1 MNEWIKKVLDQVKNL
16 WSKWSLIQKLILGAV
31 ILVGFGA
38 VLFLV
43 RFNTT
48 PSMTPLLGIPITD
61 QQKRDSIGIKLDEEG
76 IPYTIT
82 DDNRIFVEDPE
93 SARRAKSI
101 LIREDLMPDNVDPW
115 DLFDQDRWT
124 LTDFERNV
132 NLQRSIVKS
141 LEQHIS
147 ALDDIDSVNVN
158 LVIPDDAL
166 FAEDQNP
173 VTASVQITPKPGSD
187 IITNR
192 KKIEGIVKLI
202 QFSVEGLNEDTIV
215 ITDQRGV
222 MLNDFTG
229 MEDMDRIEQAK
240 RELLVK
246 KDLENRYKNT
256 ILKALQTIY
265 TSDRVQIINLDI
277 DLDMGKKTENTV
289 EYFPITM
296 QPDDPSTPYSELQVI
311 ESTPLSEQKNVK
323 EYEGTGFNPEG
334 PSGQES
340 QTPPGYKDLE
350 GLVGR
355 YRDNSE
361 MTNYAVNQ
369 KESKEEKSPWTIKR
383 VTIGVALDGKWE
395 RKYDDKG
402 RPLLDS
408 DGSLLREY
416 TPVSDNDLKAA
427 RALLEPAIGYN
438 QDRGDLVSVQHIS
451 FDHTSQFE
459 KEDEAYRKRQQLQ
472 RTIIG
477 AMIVIA
483 IVLIAFIAFRLV
495 SREMERRRRLREEEL
510 SRQHQAMREAALRSA
525 EEEGVDVEMSVAER
539 ARLEMQENAINM
551 AREHPEDVAQLI
563 RSWLAE
569 E

>member
-1 MNEWIKKVLDQVKNL
+1 MNEWFKKLTGQLKEL
-16 WSKWSLIQKLILGAV
+16 WSKWTLVQKLILAAVVAVSIGAF
-31 ILVGFGA
+31 I
-38 VLFLV
+38 FLIQ
-43 RFNTT
+43 FNTT
-48 PSMTPLLGIPITD
+48 PSMTPLVGVPIVN
-61 QQKRDSIGIKLDEEG
+61 QQERDAIGIKLDEEG
-76 IPYTIT
+76 IPYTVT
-82 DDNRIFVEDPE
+82 EDFRILVKDADV
-93 SARRAKSI
+93 ARRAKAI
-101 LIREDLMPDNVDPW
+101 LIREDLMPGNVDPW

-141 LEQHIS
+141 LEQHIQ
-147 ALDDIDSVNVN
+147 ALDDVDGVNVN
-158 LVIPDDAL
+158 LVLPDDAL
-166 FAEDQNP
+166 FIEDQNP
-173 VTASVQITPKPGSD
+173 VTASVRITPKPGSD
-187 IITNR
+187 IVTNR

-229 MEDMDRIEQAK
+229 MEDMDRIELAK
-240 RELLVK
+240 RELLIK
-246 KDLENRYKNT
+246 KDLENRYKGT
-256 ILKALQTIY
+256 ILKAMQKIY
-265 TSDRVQIINLDI
+265 SPERVQIINLDI
-277 DLDMGKKTENTV
+277 DLDMGKKTENTL

-296 QPDDPSTPYSELQVI
+296 AEDNPATPFSELQVI
-311 ESTPLSEQKNVK
+311 ESTPLSESKTVQ

-334 PSGQES
+334 PSGQEG

-369 KESKEEKSPWTIKR
+369 RESQEEKSPWEIQR
-383 VTIGVALDGKWE
+383 VTIGVALDGIW
-395 RKYDDKG
+395 RLQYNDKG
-402 RPLLDS
+402 EVLVNP
-408 DGSLLREY
+408 DGSLVREY
-416 TPVSDNDLKAA
+416 TPVSEEDLKAA
-427 RALLEPAIGYN
+427 EAILEPAIGFN
-438 QDRGDLVSVQHIS
+438 ADRGDQVTVQHIP
-451 FDHTSQFE
+451 FDHTSEFE
-459 KEDEAYRKRQQLQ
+459 AEDETYRKQKQLQ
-472 RTIIG
+472 RTILG
-477 AMIVIA
+477 SMVILA
-483 IVLIAFIAFRLV
+483 VVLVAFIVFRLV

-551 AREHPEDVAQLI
+551 AREHPEDVAALI